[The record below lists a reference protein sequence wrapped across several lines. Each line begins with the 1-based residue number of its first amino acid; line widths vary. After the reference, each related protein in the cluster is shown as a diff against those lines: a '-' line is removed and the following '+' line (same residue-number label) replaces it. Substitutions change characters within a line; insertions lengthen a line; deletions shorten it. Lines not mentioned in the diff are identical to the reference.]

1 MFKLSMNLKK
11 MNQKMNQ
18 KIPTINL
25 DPITKK
31 FNQIKCVLQA
41 FRPILKQLRNID
53 KNTKDSNY
61 NKIVDE
67 MLDILEKYIKLATK
81 DLALI
86 DIELNKTELEI
97 QGCKSLNDYFKIT
110 LGKSIEE
117 LQEAKE
123 QEN

>member
-1 MFKLSMNLKK
+1 M
-11 MNQKMNQ
+11 
-18 KIPTINL
+18 INL

-31 FNQIKCVLQA
+31 FNQIECVLQA

-53 KNTKDSNY
+53 KNTKDSIY

-110 LGKSIEE
+110 LGKSVEE